1 MTRLGGCIRNTTFL
15 IAMFAS
21 AGAQVQTTGATIS
34 GSTGAVLA
42 GASWPAGSGNDD
54 GASYENRVVA
64 SFPHY
69 VPQQKVSGVVRISG
83 HGSAKIAWMRQ
94 LIVLWERDFQQF
106 QPGVKLEYDMY
117 GTSSAIP
124 ALFTG
129 VADIAILGE
138 EIDPAAV
145 RTFERVKHYP
155 PLGIDIFTGSVDI
168 RNIDYAQMFFVS
180 KDNPLA

>member
-1 MTRLGGCIRNTTFL
+1 
-15 IAMFAS
+15 MFSSVA
-21 AGAQVQTTGATIS
+21 AQPQTTGVTLGDPSGATQV
-34 GSTGAVLA
+34 GAVPPTDSRSEDR
-42 GASWPAGSGNDD
+42 G
-54 GASYENRVVA
+54 SYENKVVA

-69 VPQQKVSGVVRISG
+69 VPQQTVSGVIRIAG

-94 LIVLWERDFQQF
+94 LIVLWEQDFRQF

-155 PLGIDIFTGSVDI
+155 PLGIDIFTGASTSGTSTT
-168 RNIDYAQMFFVS
+168 RRCS
-180 KDNPLA
+180 S